1 MIKVSA
7 VLGASIVT
15 LLLVSLLG
23 PDQKEIKGGPQS
35 AYPLTSS
42 NLEKCIDG
50 DMEEC
55 LAIFGN
61 IDNEVLAVNDIK
73 VVENDEDIDLGFD
86 VKNYLPKNFDPYSTS
101 VDFNNSP
108 IEYSFATSDLDGI
121 YSPESLTET
130 GNHKPVD
137 VDDIVVLE
145 NEGDIDLGFNVQD
158 YLPKDFNPYAS
169 K

>member
-1 MIKVSA
+1 
-7 VLGASIVT
+7 
-15 LLLVSLLG
+15 
-23 PDQKEIKGGPQS
+23 
-35 AYPLTSS
+35 
-42 NLEKCIDG
+42 
-50 DMEEC
+50 
-55 LAIFGN
+55 
-61 IDNEVLAVNDIK
+61 
-73 VVENDEDIDLGFD
+73 LGFD

-130 GNHKPVD
+130 GNYKPVD